1 MLIRIKKII
10 FINLSII
17 WVFFHRVTIDRHRV
31 DEEMQ
36 KFSFIGQW
44 SVDLVRVLLLVAR
57 RNPKVMFYSGS
68 PISLVLAKVIAL
80 ELSLHTLLRGVLWRQ
95 IFFKNQ

>member
-1 MLIRIKKII
+1 
-10 FINLSII
+10 
-17 WVFFHRVTIDRHRV
+17 V

-36 KFSFIGQW
+36 KFSFIEQW
-44 SVDLVRVLLLVAR
+44 SVDLMRVLLLVAR

-80 ELSLHTLLRGVLWRQ
+80 ELSLHTLLLETNISLKSG
-95 IFFKNQ
+95 NG